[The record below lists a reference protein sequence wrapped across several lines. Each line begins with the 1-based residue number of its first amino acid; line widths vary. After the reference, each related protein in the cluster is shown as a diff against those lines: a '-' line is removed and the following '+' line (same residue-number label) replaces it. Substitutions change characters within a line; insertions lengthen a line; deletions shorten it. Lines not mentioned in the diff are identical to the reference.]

1 VSAACKRTVSASAK
15 LRDDRG
21 NSLVEFAFVLPIFFM
36 VVLASLTFLW
46 VVAARS
52 AISGAVRAGAR
63 YASIQHDWKDCPSTG
78 TCYTG
83 YPTQDEVLQYVKDKA
98 GVFEVDSV
106 TVDPSVSKS
115 DPSTQPYR
123 NQIITVKASR
133 DIPTIFG
140 PIAGLFGVDHVT
152 YSSSSVAR
160 AE

>member
-1 VSAACKRTVSASAK
+1 MIAHRSR

-21 NSLVEFAFVLPIFFM
+21 TALVEFAFMLPVFFA

-46 VVAARS
+46 VLAARS

-63 YASIQHDWKDCPSTG
+63 YASIQHDWMDCPDTG

-83 YPTQDEVLQYVKDKA
+83 YPTQAEVEEYVKAKA
-98 GVFEVDSV
+98 GVFSVDEV
-106 TVDPSVSKS
+106 TVDPSV
-115 DPSTQPYR
+115 DPDTPSTQPYR
-123 NQIITVKASR
+123 NQIITVTASR

-140 PIAGLFGVDHVT
+140 PIASLFNADHIT